1 MWHELVLCG
10 IGGCTIAEA
19 KNRIS
24 YTEFLQWLAYRNL
37 RGSLNL
43 GMRIERG
50 SALLATIYANA
61 HRKKDVDPFALDD
74 FMPHADQK
82 PITLD
87 KALKEWQ

>member
-1 MWHELVLCG
+1 MLCG
-10 IGGCTIAEA
+10 IGGNTIAEA
-19 KNRIS
+19 KERIS
-24 YTEFLQWLAYRNL
+24 YSEFLGWLQYRNL

-61 HRKKDVDPFALDD
+61 HRKKDAEPFTLDD

-82 PITLD
+82 PITLE
-87 KALKEWQ
+87 KAMQEWR